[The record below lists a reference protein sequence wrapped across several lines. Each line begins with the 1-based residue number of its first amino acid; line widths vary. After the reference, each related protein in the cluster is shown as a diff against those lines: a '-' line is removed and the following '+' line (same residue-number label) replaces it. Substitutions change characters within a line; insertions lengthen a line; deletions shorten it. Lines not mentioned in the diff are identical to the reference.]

1 MNKNILHLKDM
12 ERKSKACGPWICNNC
27 IAKIQSEQSSV
38 EGPGRSSDTE
48 SASESEPVQD
58 IDMGKNTSIHSSDTD
73 TCTEGETD
81 PNTTEAASFSAEALH
96 KTNVKTTNLDPSQI
110 EMCSDEDTV
119 EPNTSGGDT
128 NVASGS
134 SKTDR
139 ININDLTAV
148 ELSQLAFRLGREI
161 GSSIKEDAQL
171 VSMDNSLEDFLEL
184 NPLEYIKGRNS
195 CLIQLLIGIANEN
208 MCSLEI
214 HPNSAYRL
222 AKAAESVMGLA
233 AKNFFTSYPYTWKH
247 TAV

>member
-1 MNKNILHLKDM
+1 
-12 ERKSKACGPWICNNC
+12 
-27 IAKIQSEQSSV
+27 
-38 EGPGRSSDTE
+38 
-48 SASESEPVQD
+48 
-58 IDMGKNTSIHSSDTD
+58 MGKNTSIHFSDTD

-96 KTNVKTTNLDPSQI
+96 KTNVKTANLDPRQI

-119 EPNTSGGDT
+119 EPDTSGGDT

-184 NPLEYIKGRNS
+184 NPLEYIKSRNS
-195 CLIQLLIGIANEN
+195 CLIQLWMEIANES

-214 HPNSAYRL
+214 HPSSAYRL
-222 AKAAESVMGLA
+222 AKTAESVMGLA
-233 AKNFFTSYPYTWKH
+233 AKMFYFLSIHVKAYCSIVSH
-247 TAV
+247 LVV